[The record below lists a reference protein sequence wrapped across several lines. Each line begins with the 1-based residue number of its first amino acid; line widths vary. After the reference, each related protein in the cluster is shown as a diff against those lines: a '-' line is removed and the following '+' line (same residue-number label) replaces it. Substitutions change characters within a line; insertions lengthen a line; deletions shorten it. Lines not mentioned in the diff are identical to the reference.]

1 MITSATRIE
10 SYAIRKAIPAELD
23 RILAVYDDA
32 RAFMRTVGNP
42 TQWSGGYPSR
52 DVLEADIEAGRL
64 YVCVE
69 DGNLLGAFVFFV
81 GEEPVYKTFKGDWG
95 TDATT
100 YGVIH
105 RVAVSARERGVG
117 AAMLAYGYERA
128 PGDLRIDTHR
138 DNRPMQALL
147 TKCGFTPRGIVDYG
161 PAGERI
167 AFRKGE

>member
-1 MITSATRIE
+1 MIKSAERIE
-10 SYAIRKAIPAELD
+10 NYVIRLARAEEID
-23 RILAVYDDA
+23 RILGIYDDA

-52 DVLEADIEAGRL
+52 DVLLADIAARRL

-69 DGNLLGAFVFFV
+69 AGNLLGAFVFFV
-81 GEEPVYKTFKGDWG
+81 GEEEVYKTFKGDWG
-95 TDATT
+95 SDATT

-105 RVAVSARERGVG
+105 RVAVRTRERGIG

-138 DNRPMQALL
+138 DNHPMQALL
-147 TKCGFTPRGIVDYG
+147 KKHGFLPCGIVDYG